1 MYFILLYF
9 AGDLP
14 LIFLTKSHLER
25 NTLQIKNNIVPLEEL
40 FQRYGISIREKDIII
55 KISEGKTNKEIS
67 EELFISIQTV
77 KDHNYNIY
85 KKVEVKN
92 RVQLVQKFSLSRTTG

>member
-14 LIFLTKSHLER
+14 LVFLAKNYLEK
-25 NTLQIKNNIVPLEEL
+25 NTEEFKNNVDPLENL
-40 FQRYGISIREKDIII
+40 FQMYGISKREKEIVR
-55 KISEGKTNKEIS
+55 KICEGKTNKQIS
-67 EELFISIQTV
+67 EELFITLQTV

-85 KKVEVKN
+85 KKVGAKN
-92 RVQLVQKFSLSRTTG
+92 RVQLVQKFYLSE